1 MIEEDPDLIIYNHN
15 FYKPSI
21 EKALNIT
28 EQYVIKNKLI
38 LTGGTAIDLA
48 LRTKGLHIYDDDELP
63 DYDIVSDQNLYHAQ
77 QLAEILCK
85 EGLEDINVINAFH
98 ISTVRVRFKRFP
110 VLDSTYVPTN
120 VYNKIPYMDI
130 PIISDV
136 IPIKEYSLSSLK
148 INSIKRMNLSIKPN
162 NSFRVIHP
170 NYQKIDQRLSL
181 GDLLNLTGISLNIF
195 NRLEKDTKR
204 NELLMENFEF
214 PDERIKFDTTRFSIP
229 LDCISADLNSIS
241 YMGDSDN
248 TQSKSPSNMIGNEI
262 FIAQNN
268 LCTQSYLAYALIHN
282 EYKKLVTKD
291 LLKDIIDPNLNMEN
305 NKLTIDVP
313 IGANILFFNC
323 NNKMDELMNN
333 FKTIY
338 GKKTIKKYNRLL
350 DLQNI
355 TYKLDYD
362 SFNIELCDSYESRF
376 TVNSVNI
383 NGFDI
388 IITNYNRVLAY
399 FMYNYYLNQDDSF
412 DNNIYSMYY
421 HSLLKMIHNI
431 HVLFEEKNIVDNH
444 SIFYPSINIYGIN
457 NYPHTYFAILEK
469 LFHPEHVIRPSSSYP
484 RYPKCKATKPFD
496 FSSSE
501 FYLLDGLENKNITK
515 TNMKHLLDERMV
527 M

>member
-1 MIEEDPDLIIYNHN
+1 MIETDSDLIIYNHN
-15 FYKPSI
+15 FYKQSI

-28 EQYVIKNKLI
+28 EQYVIKHKLI

-77 QLAEILCK
+77 QLAEILCN

-110 VLDSTYVPTN
+110 VLDATYVPTN
-120 VYNKIPYMDI
+120 IFERMPYMDI
-130 PIISDV
+130 PIISD
-136 IPIKEYSLSSLK
+136 ILPIKEYSLSSLK
-148 INSIKRMNLSIKPN
+148 INSIKRMNVTSKSN

-181 GDLLNLTGISLNIF
+181 GDLLNLTGVSLNIF
-195 NRLEKDTKR
+195 NRLEKDVKR
-204 NELLMENFEF
+204 NKLLMENFEF
-214 PDERIKFDTTRFSIP
+214 PDDQVKFDVTQFSIP
-229 LDCISADLNSIS
+229 LDLISADLSEINYI
-241 YMGDSDN
+241 GDTDI
-248 TQSKSPSNMIGNEI
+248 TQSKSPSNLIGNEI

-268 LCTQSYLAYALIHN
+268 LCTQGYLSYALIYN
-282 EYKKLVTKD
+282 EYKKIVSKD
-291 LLKDIIDPNLNMEN
+291 LLKDIIDPNVSIKN

-323 NNKMDELMNN
+323 NNKMDDLMNS
-333 FKTIY
+333 FKNIY
-338 GKKTIKKYNRLL
+338 GKRDIKKYNRLL

-362 SFNIELCDSYESRF
+362 LFKIELCDSYESRF
-376 TVNSVNI
+376 TVNSVHV

-399 FMYNYYLNQDDSF
+399 FMYNFYLNQDDTF
-412 DNNIYSMYY
+412 DNNIFCMYY

-431 HVLFEEKNIVDNH
+431 HVLYEEKNIINNH
-444 SIFYPSINIYGIN
+444 SIFYPSINIYGIK

-469 LFHPEHVIRPSSSYP
+469 LFTPEKVIRPSSSYP

-501 FYLLDGLENKNITK
+501 FYLLDVL
-515 TNMKHLLDERMV
+515 
-527 M
+527 